1 MKCYNFSKKKER
13 RDANCFCTWRKL
25 LLFPRSKIT
34 FFFVMKVFCCA
45 TIFGW
50 FTTDD
55 VMSGAAW
62 GWASFVVQNARGR
75 RRFSA
80 AQIGIMQI
88 LKHSSTRMH
97 VITYR
102 MLKIASFKFRNFPK
116 IVRWHP
122 PQAAQLDGLRIGKK
136 VFLRRALGLTA
147 DRLTWKSLALS

>member
-1 MKCYNFSKKKER
+1 MKCYNFRKKR
-13 RDANCFCTWRKL
+13 TARCKL
-25 LLFPRSKIT
+25 LLHLTKIVT
-34 FFFVMKVFCCA
+34 FSTFENYFFFVMKVFCCA

-116 IVRWHP
+116 IVRSHP
-122 PQAAQLDGLRIGKK
+122 PQAAQLDGLRIGEK